1 MRDQIKDNMS
11 RIIGTIEDRG
21 NIKVVLDRLGR
32 KLGEYNKSSKKP
44 YDVLGRIKSEG
55 DTLSN
60 FLY

>member
-1 MRDQIKDNMS
+1 MREQIKDNMN

-21 NIKVVLDRLGR
+21 NIKVVLDSLGR
-32 KLGEYNKSSKKP
+32 KLGEYNKSSKKT

-55 DTLSN
+55 DTLTN